1 MSKIRE
7 LLEIINRQNMV
18 PSDSRYFDYERKLL
32 NVIHAAVPELRALLA
47 ERDALREQ
55 QHKLEVH
62 EKDCPVFRDF
72 FHKHA
77 IGEMINPSCLVC
89 GQETKRS
96 EAAITHSE
104 LADIIVCVRCRD
116 AVLRRDGEP

>member
-1 MSKIRE
+1 MSKIE
-7 LLEIINRQNMV
+7 ALIVAANDDSIGLLGLC
-18 PSDSRYFDYERKLL
+18 D
-32 NVIHAAVPELRALLA
+32 AVEDALPELRALLA

-89 GQETKRS
+89 GKETKRS
-96 EAAITHSE
+96 EAAITHLE
-104 LADIIVCVRCRD
+104 LADIVVCVRCRD
-116 AVLRRDGEP
+116 AAQSILNSTLSEGERT